1 MITLLFLAVAV
12 TTNTRT
18 LAQTSTPLTNL
29 IQYAAFPGGGEELAK
44 FIQTRLEYP
53 LQAREMGTEGNVI
66 VRFCVSKNGEITNI
80 RILQGL
86 GFGCD
91 EEVKRVLEA
100 MPDWTPAVKA
110 GTPVDTFVIMP
121 VQFRLM

>member
-1 MITLLFLAVAV
+1 MITLLFVAMALL
-12 TTNTRT
+12 TNTRT
-18 LAQTSTPLTNL
+18 FAQATTPFTNL
-29 IQYAAFPGGGEELAK
+29 EQYAKFPGGGEEMAK
-44 FIQTRLEYP
+44 FIQTVLEYP

-66 VRFCVSKNGEITNI
+66 VRFRVNKNGEITDI
-80 RILQGL
+80 KILQGL

-91 EEVKRVLEA
+91 EEVARVLEA
-100 MPDWTPAVKA
+100 MPDWAPAVKA